1 LQTELSFF
9 QQPEPRAAEP
19 RAEPR
24 AEPVVATALPMD
36 GVLVF
41 DVETT
46 GTDRRRDQVIELCV
60 QYGLEPGVNR
70 VWRFRPSVSMSPGAQ
85 AVHGISIE
93 DLEDCPPFA
102 ACADEILQVF
112 AEARVIIGYNI
123 AFDIDMLQAEYER
136 LARPPMEFAGKQ
148 IVDAFRLW
156 QQCEPRSLQHAHL
169 RFVGDSFAA
178 AHSASADV
186 AATGRVL
193 QGMMEK
199 FGLAGRDWQD
209 LAKACD
215 PEGRLMPNRSSW
227 VGPSKHLQW
236 NDEGHIVMT
245 FGKHTGISLHKVASD
260 HGDYLRWVIEKD
272 FPSHVIEICRR
283 AAELSR
289 ARDGEAELV
298 AWARQ
303 RYGQAAP
310 TETPAYASSAA
321 ASASAG
327 G

>member
-1 LQTELSFF
+1 
-9 QQPEPRAAEP
+9 
-19 RAEPR
+19 
-24 AEPVVATALPMD
+24 V
-36 GVLVF
+36 VF

-60 QYGLEPGVNR
+60 QFGLETGVNR

-85 AVHGISIE
+85 AVHGISVE

-102 ACADEILQVF
+102 ACADEIRQVF
-112 AEARVIIGYNI
+112 AEARVLIGYNL

-136 LARPPMEFAGKQ
+136 LAQPPMELGGPGQ
-148 IVDAFRLW
+148 VIVDAFRLW
-156 QQCEPRSLQHAHL
+156 QQHEPRSLQHAHL

-209 LAKACD
+209 VAKACD
-215 PEGRLMPNRSSW
+215 PEGRLVPNRSAW

-236 NDEGHIVMT
+236 NDEGLIVMT
-245 FGKHTGISLHKVASD
+245 FGKHTGISLLAVARD
-260 HGDYLRWVIEKD
+260 HGDYLRWVMDKD
-272 FPSHVIEICRR
+272 FPAHVVEICRR
-283 AAELSR
+283 AIELTRS
-289 ARDGEAELV
+289 RDGEAELV

-310 TETPAYASSAA
+310 TEAPAFASSQP
-321 ASASAG
+321 
-327 G
+327 